1 MLNNRI
7 KYLSE
12 SNDYLNSLLNENK
25 KECEKVNKD
34 LRNML
39 STIENSNK
47 DWIMNAKRMNSQAIK
62 IKT

>member
-25 KECEKVNKD
+25 KECEKVNKRLKKYAVD
-34 LRNML
+34 YRKLEQTLDN
-39 STIENSNK
+39 
-47 DWIMNAKRMNSQAIK
+47 
-62 IKT
+62 

>member
-47 DWIMNAKRMNSQAIK
+47 DWIMNAKRMNS
-62 IKT
+62 

>member
-7 KYLSE
+7 EYLSE

-25 KECEKVNKD
+25 KECKKVNKD

-47 DWIMNAKRMNSQAIK
+47 DWIMNAKRMNS
-62 IKT
+62 